1 MIISIHRTS
10 ATKLQVIII
19 IKIIII
25 MEAFMR
31 LVHFSIK
38 QHKKKFFLN
47 ATKTDKDLSIQKM

>member
-1 MIISIHRTS
+1 
-10 ATKLQVIII
+10 
-19 IKIIII
+19 

-47 ATKTDKDLSIQKM
+47 ATKTDKDLSIQKHVIKIKMVLKAERWCQR